1 VGDDRDIDD
10 ALAEHLEK
18 ATDDDVAQRLD
29 DASRCIEIAAS
40 DDCELEGQLVLL
52 PTVRR
57 RLRLRAYLAS
67 ALSGLDETERQLI
80 FALSDV
86 VAQVCAQHEIELYE
100 PRKNTDPVHHS
111 DVADTDVWVLDKQR
125 VLQSDLVIH
134 LAHHPS
140 TGSGEELAYAE
151 GSLIPI
157 LLISHART
165 RVSRMVTGIPAIKIH
180 LRYTEPEQ
188 LREELGRRLLEIR
201 PLLEQRRLALGEDQN
216 VVGEKVRQLRESLGL
231 TREEVAAAAGT
242 DAADLAHLE
251 ESPDRVANW
260 TLTKLRVIATVLRT
274 TVSDLIEPDLG
285 EQLAATIDDWIH
297 GREAARFPGMSP
309 KDQRRLVYTLL
320 GRLRDEF
327 DPAKDVDQ

>member
-1 VGDDRDIDD
+1 MDDDRDIEE
-10 ALAEHLEK
+10 ALRGHLEH
-18 ATDDDVAQRLD
+18 ASDDEVADRLD
-29 DASRCIEIAAS
+29 AASRCSEVGDAEEVEA
-40 DDCELEGQLVLL
+40 EGQLVLL

-57 RLRLRAYLAS
+57 RLHLRAYLAS

-80 FALSDV
+80 FTLSDI
-86 VAQVCAQHEIELYE
+86 VALVCSEHDIDLYE
-100 PRKNTDPVHHS
+100 PRKNTDPVHHP
-111 DVADTDVWVLDKQR
+111 DIADTEVWVLDKER

-140 TGSGEELAYAE
+140 TGAGEELAYAE
-151 GSLIPI
+151 GNLIPI
-157 LLISHART
+157 MLISHSGT
-165 RVSRMVTGIPAIKIH
+165 RVSRMVTGIPAIQIH
-180 LRYTEPEQ
+180 LRYTEPEE
-188 LREELGRRLLEIR
+188 LREELSRRLLEIR

-231 TREEVAAAAGT
+231 TREEVGAAAGT
-242 DAADLAHLE
+242 DGGELAHLE

-285 EQLAATIDDWIH
+285 EQLAGAIDDWVH

-309 KDQRRLVYTLL
+309 HDQRRLVWTLL
-320 GRLRDEF
+320 GRVRDEF
-327 DPAKDVDQ
+327 DPSKDEGG